1 MTRVP
6 QSTPEELERA
16 AQTAAK
22 AFKSWSRTSLLH
34 RQQILLKYQHL
45 IKHHL
50 PDLARSIV
58 LEQGKTYADA
68 LGDVGRG
75 LQVVE
80 SLCALPNEMTG
91 DKLEVSRDMDTYVRR
106 SPLGVG
112 AVICP

>member
-1 MTRVP
+1 M
-6 QSTPEELERA
+6 
-16 AQTAAK
+16 
-22 AFKSWSRTSLLH
+22 
-34 RQQILLKYQHL
+34 
-45 IKHHL
+45 
-50 PDLARSIV
+50 
-58 LEQGKTYADA
+58 EQGKTYADA